1 MLLTMPI
8 LQEPSITLEGAK
20 VRSISLST
28 LSLDVAI
35 RVQNPNPFGL
45 TLREIPFVV
54 LSGDGKDRQ
63 EIAKGNTG
71 TISIPARG
79 GTLIPVPVDSHNK
92 ALIRALAAL
101 VTGGGV
107 PVTIRGTAVIDCV
120 VTHWSVPFERTV
132 TVTARQ
138 IAGAVAGKKDG
149 GK

>member
-1 MLLTMPI
+1 MPI

-20 VRSISLST
+20 VRSVSLST
-28 LSLDVAI
+28 LSLDVSI

-45 TLREIPFVV
+45 TVREIPFVV
-54 LSGDGKDRQ
+54 MSGDGKDRQ

-71 TISIPARG
+71 TISITAKG
-79 GTLIPVPVDSHNK
+79 STVVPVPIESHNK
-92 ALIRALAAL
+92 AVIKVLATL

-107 PVTIRGTAVIDCV
+107 PLTIRGVAVIDCI
-120 VTHWSVPFERTV
+120 VTPWSVPFEKTV

-138 IAGAVAGKKDG
+138 IAGAMAGKKDG

>member
-8 LQEPSITLEGAK
+8 LQEPSITLEGVK
-20 VRSISLST
+20 IRSVSLST
-28 LSLDVAI
+28 LSLDVSI
-35 RVQNPNPFGL
+35 RVQNQNPLGI
-45 TLREIPFVV
+45 TLKEIPFVV
-54 LSGDGKDRQ
+54 MSGDGTDRQ

-79 GTLIPVPVDSHNK
+79 STLIPVPVVSHNK
-92 ALIRALAAL
+92 ALIRALATL

-107 PVTIRGTAVIDCV
+107 PLTIRGTAVIDCV
-120 VTHWSVPFERTV
+120 VTHWSVPFEKTV

-138 IAGAVAGKKDG
+138 IAGAMAGKKDG